1 MKENNLCLEEYLTL
15 LRNYTTENH
24 LKIVNWDGG
33 IYEVYYVPADTT
45 ANTSYVLVPP
55 DKDYTISGNNSDGF
69 IVTVDTGEIQ
79 KFDDESSADSAADGD
94 LSAAPAEDES
104 SADEAE

>member
-1 MKENNLCLEEYLTL
+1 M
-15 LRNYTTENH
+15 
-24 LKIVNWDGG
+24 
-33 IYEVYYVPADTT
+33 YYVPADTT

-94 LSAAPAEDES
+94 LSAAPEETTAPAEDES